1 MGVRHSAGDNQ
12 LKAHNYMRTPREEMN
27 MTLSFHAAAAMV
39 STSER
44 ILISYDCKGPQCTG
58 WCRCIKTMVKCSVHC
73 HATEFDC
80 GNLSNLQIRTEMA
93 LV

>member
-27 MTLSFHAAAAMV
+27 MTLSFHAATAMV

-44 ILISYDCKGPQCTG
+44 ILISYRVVPLYQNQG
-58 WCRCIKTMVKCSVHC
+58 
-73 HATEFDC
+73 
-80 GNLSNLQIRTEMA
+80 EM
-93 LV
+93 LGTLPCDRV